1 MIEHSPAADYLGD
14 GVYADVSEY
23 GELLLTTEDGVH
35 VSNRIVLEVPVV
47 RALLRYIERNDC
59 AQENGRDPR
68 MAKTLCQVFSGELVK
83 FQTEHWKNVD
93 GKMVKLEGE
102 EAKAAEASAVDR
114 FFGTKPSEGP

>member
-47 RALLRYIERNDC
+47 RALLRYIERHDC
-59 AQENGRDPR
+59 AQENGRDAAIGR
-68 MAKTLCQVFSGELVK
+68 TLCEVFAQEAARNAPVPPGTPGMPPLVICGD
-83 FQTEHWKNVD
+83 V
-93 GKMVKLEGE
+93 L
-102 EAKAAEASAVDR
+102 
-114 FFGTKPSEGP
+114 KPAPPEGP